1 MALHTK
7 VTGEGLDAQY
17 LSVSPLFAP
26 DGQGTTVPKHRM
38 PDGPMSPEMAYEII
52 HDD

>member
-7 VTGEGLDAQY
+7 IDGKGLDAQY

-26 DGQGTTVPKHRM
+26 DGEGTTVPKHRM
-38 PDGPMSPEMAYEII
+38 PDRRCCC
-52 HDD
+52 

>member
-7 VTGEGLDAQY
+7 VDGEGLDAQY

-26 DGQGTTVPKHRM
+26 EGQSTTVPKHRL
-38 PDGPMSPEMAYEII
+38 PE
-52 HDD
+52 DP